1 MNLPLLK
8 QLAVRAPGTY
18 HHSVVIGTLTEKAAE
33 AIGANPLF
41 CRVASYYHDI
51 GKMRQP
57 EYFIENQQDGAKN
70 PHAKLSPHMS
80 ALVLVRHVKDGV
92 AYAEEYRLP
101 RPLTDSIPQHHGTSL
116 MRYFYLLAKET
127 QDPDTINED
136 DFRYPGPKPQT
147 KEAAL
152 IMLADGVE
160 ARSRLIQE
168 PSPRRL
174 QEMIR
179 DQVRA
184 VLEDGQLDECD
195 ITLGDLAKVEGAFL
209 DVLSGMHHHRIE
221 YPEAI
226 ESDSELAAGTAPE
239 ST

>member
-1 MNLPLLK
+1 LK

-18 HHSVVIGTLTEKAAE
+18 HHSVVIGTLSEKAAE
-33 AIGANPLF
+33 EVGANPLF

-57 EYFIENQQDGAKN
+57 EYFIENQKEGAKN
-70 PHAKLSPHMS
+70 PHEELSPQMS
-80 ALVLVRHVKDGV
+80 TSVLLRHVEEGV
-92 AYAEEYRLP
+92 AYAEKYRLP

-116 MRYFYLLAKET
+116 MRYFYLRANEA
-127 QDPDTINED
+127 QDSDTICED

-160 ARSRLIQE
+160 ARSRLIRE
-168 PSPRRL
+168 PTPRRL

-179 DQVRA
+179 DQVRS

-195 ITLGDLAKVEGAFL
+195 ITLGDLAKVETAFL
-209 DVLSGMHHHRIE
+209 DVLSGMHHNRIE
-221 YPEAI
+221 YPESI
-226 ESDSELAAGTAPE
+226 DSSGPLAAGVAPE
-239 ST
+239 GT